1 MIIILP
7 TASEQVC
14 DLLNSSEQ
22 HYVQL
27 KCCCVIFTT
36 VMIINSSF
44 SIHISIVLVTNVTN
58 QRFSLQSQRLRSS
71 PSTVNWL
78 TKPNDSFKGKSA
90 ASLQRSRPTGKG
102 SVRACTLKHKVWFVQ
117 LDVVFSLVANRTND
131 GPEVSFISVNMETV
145 MCRDE
150 WPWVAAITAL

>member
-1 MIIILP
+1 MFFLCHQKYDYHLP
-7 TASEQVC
+7 TASEHVC

-27 KCCCVIFTT
+27 TCCCVIFTT

-44 SIHISIVLVTNVTN
+44 SIHISILLVTNVTN

-90 ASLQRSRPTGKG
+90 VSLQRSRPTGKG
-102 SVRACTLKHKVWFVQ
+102 SVRACMHTQTQSLICSAGRC
-117 LDVVFSLVANRTND
+117 VFIGR
-131 GPEVSFISVNMETV
+131 
-145 MCRDE
+145 
-150 WPWVAAITAL
+150 